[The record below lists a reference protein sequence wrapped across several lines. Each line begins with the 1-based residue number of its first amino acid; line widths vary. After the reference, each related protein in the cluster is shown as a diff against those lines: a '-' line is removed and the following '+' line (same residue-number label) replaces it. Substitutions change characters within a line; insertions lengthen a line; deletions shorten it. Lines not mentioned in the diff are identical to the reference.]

1 MEQEHGSNSDH
12 VAPARPPARPRLGS
26 LHKQGDFSRI
36 YKRGRRYR
44 TAILTVVAAPG
55 DGEHQALRVAFVVSK
70 KVSKLAVRRNLIRRR
85 MREAFRHLL
94 KADSRSL
101 DLIVIAHREAAEAD
115 YWQLHAALMQ
125 AMQRLGIASAA
136 QGR

>member
-1 MEQEHGSNSDH
+1 MEQANDSSNDQ
-12 VAPARPPARPRLGS
+12 VAPTSPADRPKLGS

-44 TAILTVVAAPG
+44 TTLLTLVAAPG
-55 DGEHQALRVAFVVSK
+55 EGETEALRVAFVVSK

-94 KADSRSL
+94 KADGSSL
-101 DLIVIAHREAAEAD
+101 DLIIIAHREAAEAD
-115 YWQLHAALMQ
+115 YWQLHAALTQ
-125 AMQRLGIASAA
+125 AMQRLGITSAV

>member
-1 MEQEHGSNSDH
+1 MEQEHDSSSDH
-12 VAPARPPARPRLGS
+12 AAPARPPARPKLGG

-36 YKRGRRYR
+36 YKQGRRYR
-44 TAILTVVAAPG
+44 TTLLTLVAAPG
-55 DGEHQALRVAFVVSK
+55 DADSEALRVAFVVSK

-94 KADSRSL
+94 KADAASL

-125 AMQRLGIASAA
+125 AMQRLGITSVV

>member
-1 MEQEHGSNSDH
+1 MDQAHGSDSGEA
-12 VAPARPPARPRLGS
+12 APTRLPTRPRIGP

-36 YKRGRRYR
+36 YKQGRRYR
-44 TAILTVVAAPG
+44 TGLLTLVAAPG
-55 DGEHQALRVAFVVSK
+55 TGETSALRVSFVVSK

-85 MREAFRHLL
+85 LREAFRLL
-94 KADSRSL
+94 LEPQAPPL

-115 YWQLHAALMQ
+115 YWQLHAALAQ
-125 AMQRLGIASAA
+125 AMQRLGIASAV

>member
-1 MEQEHGSNSDH
+1 MEQAHGSDSDQ
-12 VAPARPPARPRLGS
+12 VAPIRPPIRARVGPLQ
-26 LHKQGDFSRI
+26 KQGDFSRI
-36 YKRGRRYR
+36 YKQGRRYR
-44 TAILTVVAAPG
+44 TGLLTLVAAPG
-55 DGEHQALRVAFVVSK
+55 TGETGALRVAFVVSK

-94 KADSRSL
+94 DPQAPSL

-115 YWQLHAALMQ
+115 YWQLHAALAQ
-125 AMQRLGIASAA
+125 AIQRLGIASAV